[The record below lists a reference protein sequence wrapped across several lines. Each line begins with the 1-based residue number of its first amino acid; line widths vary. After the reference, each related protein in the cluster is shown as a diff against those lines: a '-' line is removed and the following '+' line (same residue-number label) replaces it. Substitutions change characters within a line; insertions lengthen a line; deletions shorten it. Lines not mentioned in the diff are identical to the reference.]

1 MPKMRKWRE
10 KSNVLMSY
18 LKKFG
23 IWIKM
28 KKNPQTNL
36 CISAQRK
43 IKLMFIFWGHT
54 MPIYY
59 IRMLSCT
66 VGLKGFAWISI
77 FDNFV

>member
-28 KKNPQTNL
+28 KKTPTN
-36 CISAQRK
+36 K
-43 IKLMFIFWGHT
+43 PM
-54 MPIYY
+54 Y
-59 IRMLSCT
+59 IRT
-66 VGLKGFAWISI
+66 KK
-77 FDNFV
+77 D

>member
-1 MPKMRKWRE
+1 MRKWRE

-28 KKNPQTNL
+28 KKKKQQTNL

-59 IRMLSCT
+59 VRMLLCT

>member
-28 KKNPQTNL
+28 KKNQTN
-36 CISAQRK
+36 K
-43 IKLMFIFWGHT
+43 PM
-54 MPIYY
+54 Y
-59 IRMLSCT
+59 IRT
-66 VGLKGFAWISI
+66 KK
-77 FDNFV
+77 D

>member
-28 KKNPQTNL
+28 KKKTPNKP
-36 CISAQRK
+36 
-43 IKLMFIFWGHT
+43 M
-54 MPIYY
+54 Y
-59 IRMLSCT
+59 IRT
-66 VGLKGFAWISI
+66 KK
-77 FDNFV
+77 D